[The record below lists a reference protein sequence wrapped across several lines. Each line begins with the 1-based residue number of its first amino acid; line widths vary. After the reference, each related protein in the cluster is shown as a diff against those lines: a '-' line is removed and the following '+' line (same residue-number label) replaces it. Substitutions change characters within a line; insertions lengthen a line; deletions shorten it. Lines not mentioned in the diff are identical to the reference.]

1 MTQVPSL
8 TTEVLLAGAAFVA
21 GLVDAI
27 AGGGGLVALP
37 ALLAAGLPPH
47 VALGTNKGQAVFGA
61 ASSAI
66 SFARRGMIDRDRAPL
81 GFAAGFAGSLA
92 GAWGVLAVPLRP
104 LRVIVIV
111 LLLVAAAVVLAR
123 RDVAA
128 RPRALGRGA
137 RAAALAAIALVLGAY
152 DGFFGPGTGS
162 MLVVAF
168 AVVFGDALTRA
179 SGNAKI
185 VNLASNLAAVLLFAG
200 RGVVIWSVALPMAA
214 ANAAGAAVGAH
225 LAVRKGDRLVR
236 AVVLVVVAAVIVK
249 LATDVVVAS
258 AAAAPAPATASPA
271 SGGTRAAPGARGDCT
286 DDHWCWENPLP
297 NGNASMALWGF
308 AANDVWAAGDG
319 CMAMPRRRRSVRRCA
334 SPRRT
339 G

>member
-1 MTQVPSL
+1 
-8 TTEVLLAGAAFVA
+8 
-21 GLVDAI
+21 
-27 AGGGGLVALP
+27 VALP

-66 SFARRGMIDRDRAPL
+66 SFWRRGVVDRDRAAL

-92 GAWGVLAVPLRP
+92 GAWGVLRVPLGP

-111 LLLVAAAVVLAR
+111 LLLVAAAIVLAR
-123 RDVAA
+123 RNVEP

-137 RAAALAAIALVLGAY
+137 RAAALAGIGVVLGGY

-185 VNLASNLAAVLLFAG
+185 VNLASNIAAMLLFAS
-200 RGVVIWSVALPMAA
+200 RGVVIWPVALPMAA

-236 AVVLVVVAAVIVK
+236 VVVLLVVAAVIVK
-249 LATDVVVAS
+249 LAADL
-258 AAAAPAPATASPA
+258 
-271 SGGTRAAPGARGDCT
+271 AR
-286 DDHWCWENPLP
+286 
-297 NGNASMALWGF
+297 
-308 AANDVWAAGDG
+308 
-319 CMAMPRRRRSVRRCA
+319 
-334 SPRRT
+334 
-339 G
+339 